1 MKVTKNL
8 IIACTGSVATIKL
21 PVLIEKLQTLDS
33 EFNFNVSI
41 NSSVYLNFIKILDIW
56 IFL

>member
-1 MKVTKNL
+1 MKVTKNI

-41 NSSVYLNFIKILDIW
+41 NSRVFI
-56 IFL
+56 